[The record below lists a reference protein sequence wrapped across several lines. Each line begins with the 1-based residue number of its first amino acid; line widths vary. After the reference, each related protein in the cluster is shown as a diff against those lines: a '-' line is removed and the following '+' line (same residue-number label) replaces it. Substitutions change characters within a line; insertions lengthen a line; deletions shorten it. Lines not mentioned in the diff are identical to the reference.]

1 MNTKQH
7 GSLSHWVKYCLLIP
21 IGLII
26 LVMIIATPL
35 IIKARNEGD
44 QLYEKYN
51 SYTREVLAE
60 NFQLVPDPIKQEYQT
75 IHPWKA
81 LKLIKIATET
91 SEGGK
96 LKRVDIVDSTLGL
109 FMKMFTLLFQPNYN
123 YNVPMFS
130 VDIIFIGGTR
140 IVAIEI
146 IDPAGIK
153 DSNITQHYQKMRAW
167 KTEVDKLKPEPVTR
181 WYKDIVTDFSI
192 HTTVDRSR
200 DDLLFE
206 IYKAYL
212 NIYIEMLKHA
222 EPVSPDLS
230 EEIQE
235 GIEGYVATLIDKGG
249 PAADVFKMLLGNE
262 RQKEYI
268 RTVMFSVDQHKNK

>member
-1 MNTKQH
+1 MFLNI
-7 GSLSHWVKYCLLIP
+7 SKYFFFILIGV
-21 IGLII
+21 I
-26 LVMIIATPL
+26 IIAIIVATPF

-44 QLYEKYN
+44 RMYEKYN
-51 SYTREVLAE
+51 SYTREVLAK
-60 NFQLVPDPIKQEYQT
+60 NFRLVPDPVKLEYQT
-75 IHPWKA
+75 LHPWKA
-81 LKLIKIATET
+81 VKLIKIVTET
-91 SEGGK
+91 KKGKK
-96 LKRVDIVDSTLGL
+96 LKRVDIVDATMGL
-109 FMKMFTLLFQPNYN
+109 FVKMFTLFFQPDYS

-130 VDIIFIGGTR
+130 VDIIFIGGKR

-153 DSNITQHYQKMRAW
+153 DENIKKHYQKMRAW
-167 KTEVDKLKPEPVTR
+167 KPEVDNLKPKPVTR
-181 WYKDIVTDFSI
+181 WYKNIITDFSL

-230 EEIQE
+230 KEIQE
-235 GIEGYVATLIDKGG
+235 GIEGYVETLIDNGG
-249 PAADVFKMLLGNE
+249 PAADVFKMLLGKE

-268 RTVMFSVDQHKNK
+268 RTVMFSVN